1 MAQLSLYFTDATMQ
15 RLRADAKA
23 SNTSISKYVSS
34 LVTNAKAQE
43 GWPAGYWDT
52 VYGALDDPTFV
63 VPFRTW
69 TPAWTVQSR
78 RSSRGIGLPCISSIP
93 TYASK
98 YFGEGCRK
106 PMRL

>member
-34 LVTNAKAQE
+34 LVTNAKMQE
-43 GWPAGYWDT
+43 GWPTGYWDT

-63 VPFRTW
+63 VPSEPDPCLDGAI
-69 TPAWTVQSR
+69 PAFS
-78 RSSRGIGLPCISSIP
+78 
-93 TYASK
+93 
-98 YFGEGCRK
+98 EE
-106 PMRL
+106 